1 MNDCDTLI
9 YLHSS
14 MHTLHESV
22 GGQVQVN
29 ETSTITAG
37 QHKYPH
43 LLDIK
48 NISLRILTDLLGIAG
63 TVVSLLEFCMV
74 RMG

>member
-48 NISLRILTDLLGIAG
+48 NISLRILTDLL
-63 TVVSLLEFCMV
+63 VSNCWYCCFSFRILY
-74 RMG
+74 G